1 MSKDIAYFVY
11 HRKDDNML
19 ETCINSL
26 RVVNPECNIVIVTDG
41 VPLELHDKMRDKYR
55 VVWFNVT
62 PSQMHKR
69 RATCKIEMLN
79 EIIKDL
85 ENNKANILVSD
96 VDIYFQ
102 WNPFT
107 PFEEYPEMDLGLTT
121 RGYPYAFP
129 INAGIFY
136 IRVNNRMKDWIQWH
150 ADEVVKPTWDRYI
163 QLNVIQYK
171 HRQRLG
177 LDWAVGQDFLIANW
191 LYRDEIEKSKGIK
204 IVDVGPKY
212 NYCPPVDTMK
222 DKAFQLIREALIK
235 KDKVT
240 LHLKSDLKK
249 MIYEGIF
256 PNAKIE
262 YPKGDTAWL

>member
-19 ETCINSL
+19 LTCINSL
-26 RVVNPECNIVIVTDG
+26 RVVNPNCSIVIVTDG
-41 VPLELHDKMRDKYR
+41 VPEGLKDKLRNDYN
-55 VVWFNVT
+55 VIWFYVT
-62 PSQMHKR
+62 PSQMNKR

-79 EIIKDL
+79 EIVKDL
-85 ENNKANILVSD
+85 ENSKAQILVSD

-102 WNPFT
+102 GDPFV
-107 PFEEYPEMDLGLTT
+107 PFEEYPDMDLGLTT

-136 IRVNNRMKDWIQWH
+136 IRVNDKMKSWVQWH
-150 ADEVVKPTWDRYI
+150 IDEILKPSWGRYI
-163 QLNVIQYK
+163 QLHINQYR

-177 LDWAVGQDFLIANW
+177 LDWAVSQDFLIANW
-191 LYRDEIEKSKGIK
+191 LYKDEVKKLKGVNI
-204 IVDVGPKY
+204 IDVGPQY
-212 NYCPPVDTMK
+212 NFCPPVDTMK
-222 DKAFQLIREALIK
+222 NKAFELIRESLIK
-235 KDKVT
+235 KDKVV

-262 YPKGDTAWL
+262 YPKGETAWL